1 MAENDE
7 FTGVPDRFDP
17 TRTNAPRP
25 VIRARITPTAGAH
38 PIARRTVSSAANRDV
53 DFVPS
58 PAGTAR
64 KRTRLRGVTKV
75 AMVGAAGAL
84 VATMALPAY
93 AFSPD
98 ADANSQYA
106 VSQADALRQ
115 GQAQS
120 ISVAGGVVQA
130 TISRDAF
137 SAEAAPVPTVEPAP
151 VETVAEDTSD
161 TAADRA
167 ATSEEFNS
175 YEGDSA
181 AEIAASAPT
190 TSYSLSA
197 VFDTALQ
204 YQGVPYV
211 FGGAD
216 PSGFDCSGFVMYVF
230 AQYGI
235 SMPHSAAG
243 QGAMGTVIPESEAQ
257 PGDLVIM
264 DGHDGFYA
272 GNGNILHAPYE
283 GASVRV
289 QPLWTSDYY
298 IVRIS
303 G

>member
-1 MAENDE
+1 M
-7 FTGVPDRFDP
+7 RQ
-17 TRTNAPRP
+17 
-25 VIRARITPTAGAH
+25 
-38 PIARRTVSSAANRDV
+38 
-53 DFVPS
+53 
-58 PAGTAR
+58 
-64 KRTRLRGVTKV
+64 
-75 AMVGAAGAL
+75 
-84 VATMALPAY
+84 
-93 AFSPD
+93 
-98 ADANSQYA
+98 SQ
-106 VSQADALRQ
+106 S
-115 GQAQS
+115 QS

-130 TISRDAF
+130 AITRDAF
-137 SAEAAPVPTVEPAP
+137 SAEAAPPPPPEPEPVVEA
-151 VETVAEDTSD
+151 VD

-167 ATSEEFNS
+167 ATAEEFNS
-175 YEGDSA
+175 YTGESA
-181 AEIAASAPT
+181 AQIAASAPT

-197 VFDTALQ
+197 VYNTALQ

-298 IVRIS
+298 IVRIA

>member
-7 FTGVPDRFDP
+7 YTGAPDRFDP
-17 TRTNAPRP
+17 NNSNAPRP
-25 VIRARITPTAGAH
+25 VIRAHITGTNRAAH
-38 PIARRTVSSAANRDV
+38 PIARRSAGSSVDV
-53 DFVPS
+53 QFTPS
-58 PAGTAR
+58 PASR
-64 KRTRLRGVTKV
+64 RPKRSRLRGAMKF

-93 AFSPD
+93 AFTPGSEN
-98 ADANSQYA
+98 AQFTA
-106 VSQADALRQ
+106 SQADLLRT

-120 ISVAGGVVQA
+120 ISVAGGVVTA
-130 TISRDAF
+130 AITRDTFGAQP
-137 SAEAAPVPTVEPAP
+137 SPTPTPEPVV
-151 VETVAEDTSD
+151 VADTTD
-161 TAADRA
+161 TEADRA
-167 ATSEEFNS
+167 ATAEEFNS
-175 YEGDSA
+175 YEGESA
-181 AEIAASAPT
+181 AEIAASAPS

-197 VFDTALQ
+197 VYNTALQ
-204 YQGVPYV
+204 YVGVPYV
-211 FGGAD
+211 YGGAD
-216 PSGFDCSGFVMYVF
+216 PSGFDCSGLVMYVF

-243 QGAMGTVIPESEAQ
+243 QGAMGTVIDESEAQ

>member
-1 MAENDE
+1 
-7 FTGVPDRFDP
+7 
-17 TRTNAPRP
+17 
-25 VIRARITPTAGAH
+25 
-38 PIARRTVSSAANRDV
+38 
-53 DFVPS
+53 
-58 PAGTAR
+58 
-64 KRTRLRGVTKV
+64 
-75 AMVGAAGAL
+75 MVGAAGAL

-93 AFSPD
+93 AFTPGSEN
-98 ADANSQYA
+98 ATFTA
-106 VSQADALRQ
+106 SQADLLRT

-120 ISVAGGVVQA
+120 ISVAGGVVTAAITRDTFGA
-130 TISRDAF
+130 TASPTPTPTP
-137 SAEAAPVPTVEPAP
+137 EPVV
-151 VETVAEDTSD
+151 VADTSD
-161 TAADRA
+161 TEADRA
-167 ATSEEFNS
+167 ETAEEFNS
-175 YEGDSA
+175 YTGESA

-197 VFDTALQ
+197 VYNTALQ

-298 IVRIS
+298 IVRIA